1 MFYYKHILRTV
12 TKLNGELTELNS
24 KMIKKEGDS
33 RLVAKAGTVSLTYYD
48 STHLNKIWNVGSEYA
63 GCPMFALMI
72 RQSQTPYAATKS
84 LSCNPIESD
93 GTAEIVADGS
103 GFVRG
108 HILAVYY
115 MIVGH
120 SQSD

>member
-1 MFYYKHILRTV
+1 
-12 TKLNGELTELNS
+12 
-24 KMIKKEGDS
+24 MIKKEGDS
-33 RLVAKAGTVSLTYYD
+33 RLVAKAGAVSLTYYD

-63 GCPMFALMI
+63 GCMLFAFMI
-72 RQSQTPYAATKS
+72 RQSQTPYASVKS

-93 GTAEIVADGS
+93 GTVEIVADGS

-108 HILAVYY
+108 HMLAVYY

-120 SQSD
+120 SQTD